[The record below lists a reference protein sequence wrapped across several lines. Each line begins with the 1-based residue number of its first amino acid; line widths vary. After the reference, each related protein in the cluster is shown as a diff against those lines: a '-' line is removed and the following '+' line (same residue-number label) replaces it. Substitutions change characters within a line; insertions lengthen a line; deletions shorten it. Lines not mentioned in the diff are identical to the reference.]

1 MIASDVSFKQ
11 MLTGARNNSTLAVAT
26 SYMQVEY
33 GISELE
39 ASWDGFVHT
48 SDHFGQTFKT
58 RKEIYIEFANAL
70 NEYFEYLGEPLP
82 DKMGPS
88 LSKNS

>member
-1 MIASDVSFKQ
+1 MKASDLTFKQ
-11 MLTGARNNSTLAVAT
+11 MLTGARNTQELGIAA

-33 GISELE
+33 GLSELE

-48 SDHFGQTFKT
+48 LDHVGQTFKS
-58 RKEIYIEFANAL
+58 RKAIYLEFANAL

-82 DKMGPS
+82 VKMG
-88 LSKNS
+88 SKVSTDS